1 MSLTICCRLRRS
13 PCEAN
18 GLIIRSPAFEGTVH
32 ISTTQIHTALDFI
45 HADVW
50 VQYYIYIC
58 SGSLASF
65 SSFSPGILVKHD
77 SGINFCCKESDK
89 LQRCRHCL
97 APMQPMPGS
106 TASLGC
112 STARLLIHQKS
123 NPTKDGTTW
132 YHHRPSRVYSFQHK
146 LQGVRMTTLE
156 SHPTLKSAWVGRAG
170 ILKEL
175 RYSSTAHSNC
185 MLKAVPWY
193 MQWLTRFFFLILAR
207 NSCET

>member
-1 MSLTICCRLRRS
+1 MLYRKYRL
-13 PCEAN
+13 N
-18 GLIIRSPAFEGTVH
+18 I
-32 ISTTQIHTALDFI
+32 
-45 HADVW
+45 
-50 VQYYIYIC
+50 YIYIC

-77 SGINFCCKESDK
+77 SGIYFCCKESDK
-89 LQRCRHCL
+89 LQSCRHCL
-97 APMQPMPGS
+97 APMQQMPGS
-106 TASLGC
+106 KASLGC

-207 NSCET
+207 NSCETWLWYLFLLQRVRQAAKLQTLPGSNAANAWLQSLTRL